1 MRGECSELEESFLNL
16 FLNLEIYCEIQ
27 EQVSIFIDN
36 EMELANGVE
45 IISHI
50 SYIFQTL
57 NKERFQF
64 SNINL
69 KLFGQN
75 FFYEAHKVKKK
86 SDDTLIK

>member
-1 MRGECSELEESFLNL
+1 MA
-16 FLNLEIYCEIQ
+16 
-27 EQVSIFIDN
+27 
-36 EMELANGVE
+36 LANGVE